1 MKLNTSFG
9 LWAAISIVIGSI
21 IGSGIF
27 MKPATMAAQLG
38 SPELLIAVWIGAGII
53 TLFGALGNAEL
64 AAMMPETGGQY
75 VFFQKM
81 YGDFF
86 AFLYGWSGF
95 AVINTAG
102 VASIAYI
109 CGTYTGYFVDLPRLT
124 PEAEKVID
132 IYIPF
137 MGHIFPFENLGVK
150 SVTILVVIFLTLLSY
165 RSTKAGGNFLIWLT
179 FLKMGAIMLLVF
191 ILLFSSEG
199 SVQHFF
205 QDSSTIDLKGW
216 ALMGGIVAAFSG
228 AFWGYDGWNNITF
241 VGGEIKN
248 PQKNIPKSL
257 LLGIL
262 ACIFIYV
269 LVNFA
274 YLYLLPIDTMA
285 SSRMVA
291 TDAAKIVIGS
301 IGAGLIALM

>member
-38 SPELLIAVWIGAGII
+38 SPELLITVWIVAGII

-109 CGTYTGYFVDLPRLT
+109 CGTYTEYFIDLPRLGVD
-124 PEAEKVID
+124 AEKAID

-137 MGHIFPFENLGVK
+137 IGHIFPFENIGVK
-150 SVTILVVIFLTLLSY
+150 VVTILVVLILTLVSY
-165 RSTKAGGNFLIWLT
+165 RSTKAGG
-179 FLKMGAIMLLVF
+179 KLLVA
-191 ILLFSSEG
+191 
-199 SVQHFF
+199 V
-205 QDSSTIDLKGW
+205 
-216 ALMGGIVAAFSG
+216 
-228 AFWGYDGWNNITF
+228 TF
-241 VGGEIKN
+241 
-248 PQKNIPKSL
+248 
-257 LLGIL
+257 
-262 ACIFIYV
+262 
-269 LVNFA
+269 
-274 YLYLLPIDTMA
+274 
-285 SSRMVA
+285 
-291 TDAAKIVIGS
+291 
-301 IGAGLIALM
+301 